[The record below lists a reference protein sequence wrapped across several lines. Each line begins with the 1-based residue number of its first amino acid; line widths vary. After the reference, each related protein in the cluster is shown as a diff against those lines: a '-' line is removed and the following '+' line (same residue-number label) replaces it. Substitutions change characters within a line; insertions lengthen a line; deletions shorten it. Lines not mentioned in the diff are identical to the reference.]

1 MFYVNT
7 SHSRCYRRVYVYGVA
22 EIAIISILF
31 HSMNTLLENARHTTS
46 PTAGWLSASQ
56 PLPHPTK
63 SKTLSAFCNTKSHR
77 LRHRNLCRERCE
89 HVRLGRV
96 VKDFTN
102 YRTTTYA
109 AAITKE
115 EEVSPSVEKS
125 ETTRPFIFFF
135 RQRDSSRLTHS

>member
-1 MFYVNT
+1 MLQT
-7 SHSRCYRRVYVYGVA
+7 SICLWSCRNRYHQH
-22 EIAIISILF
+22 IIPLNEYLIGK
-31 HSMNTLLENARHTTS
+31 RTT

-56 PLPHPTK
+56 PQPHPTK